1 MGMEIVKVETLGT
14 QNFHFPH
21 SLIHGSLSL
30 DIVYAWDHMGLCGC
44 EADHQ
49 QGSQSLLKIE
59 EQMLEEEDSL
69 DSI

>member
-49 QGSQSLLKIE
+49 QVNRFSKLKSRCWRRKIV
-59 EQMLEEEDSL
+59 
-69 DSI
+69 